1 MKGDR
6 PPNLSRSSLFLS
18 LSLSVGTRKC
28 TPNVEAALL
37 KLQRI
42 GHIDASGFDRNDD
55 GMLPVEALL
64 FCVCYCCL
72 ELAQCFG
79 GPFLILVWFGEEHKN
94 VQSPSAPLDAS
105 PCRAVDF
112 LFIRTSD
119 DGRELH
125 LDLCFV
131 FPSVRAKTRAA
142 TDVCVRFA
150 KFALRCGGT
159 VVGYVPYCIVGCLS
173 SERCANHQSDAN
185 PRVSPVFPT
194 KRSLRPLFLLRLY

>member
-1 MKGDR
+1 MIDVPSQNTHTGRKPR
-6 PPNLSRSSLFLS
+6 AQ
-18 LSLSVGTRKC
+18 TRRHTRARGRAPALDGRWKLC
-28 TPNVEAALL
+28 CEFYAAHSM
-37 KLQRI
+37 R
-42 GHIDASGFDRNDD
+42 
-55 GMLPVEALL
+55 
-64 FCVCYCCL
+64 
-72 ELAQCFG
+72 
-79 GPFLILVWFGEEHKN
+79 LILVWFGEEHKN
-94 VQSPSAPLDAS
+94 VQNPSAPLDAS

-159 VVGYVPYCIVGCLS
+159 VVGNVPYCIAGCLS